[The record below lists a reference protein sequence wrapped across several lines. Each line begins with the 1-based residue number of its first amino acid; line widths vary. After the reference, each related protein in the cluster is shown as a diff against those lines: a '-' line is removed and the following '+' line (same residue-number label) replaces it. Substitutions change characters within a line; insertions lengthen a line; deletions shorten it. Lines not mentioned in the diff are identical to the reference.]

1 MGLHGC
7 HVNQYYIQAKMEQKT
22 THINIVIT
30 GHVDSG
36 TFTTAGHLTCN
47 GGTDRG
53 TIRKFEEKTAE
64 MGKDYFR
71 YAWVLDEL
79 KAEYHLLWKFK
90 TSKIIVDAPGRRD
103 FIKNVI
109 TGTSQAN

>member
-36 TFTTAGHLTCN
+36 TFTTAGHLTYN

-79 KAEYHLLWKFK
+79 KAECEHSITCCGNSRPARSLLMSQDEE
-90 TSKIIVDAPGRRD
+90 TLSKM
-103 FIKNVI
+103 
-109 TGTSQAN
+109 